1 MGDPTFVG
9 MPLFSRC
16 DGKAVQ
22 LSLWI
27 GQLNAITGS
36 EIPKIRHGSILG
48 EIVGESTS
56 IFRQVSDEKKLRLSP
71 SAVSEYENCPQ
82 LYKYR
87 KIEKLPEP
95 PSLDAERGTLV
106 HTILQDLFEFPSA
119 QRLPQ
124 TAIDLLPSRWSAQLE
139 GKPELKDMVTNE
151 KEWLDRATSLLTT
164 YFTLENPST
173 FEATHREMHLE
184 NDFDTDV
191 YLHGYVDRLDI
202 APTGEV
208 RIVDYKTGKSPKP
221 GWEEK
226 ALFQLRVYALL
237 YWKATGVLPRLLQL
251 IYLGD
256 GRVVKSNPTMKDIES
271 AEKVL
276 HRVAKDIFIS
286 IQKDYWP
293 PKPSRLCDWCFF
305 KSICPAHN
313 S

>member
-124 TAIDLLPSRWSAQLE
+124 TALDLLPSRWSAQLE
-139 GKPELKDMVTNE
+139 GKPELKAMVTNE

>member
-1 MGDPTFVG
+1 MGNPTLVR

-16 DGKAVQ
+16 DGEAVQ
-22 LSLWI
+22 LSFGI

-124 TAIDLLPSRWSAQLE
+124 TAIDLLPSRWSTQLE
-139 GKPELKDMVTNE
+139 GKPELKEMVTNE
-151 KEWLDRATSLLTT
+151 KEWLDRASSLLTT
-164 YFTLENPST
+164 YFTLEDPST

-237 YWKATGVLPRLLQL
+237 YWKSTGVLPRLLQL

-256 GRVVKSNPTMKDIES
+256 GRMVKSNPTMKDIES

-286 IQKDYWP
+286 MEKEYWP